1 MDDDEMGDTNEFN
14 IKSEAFSPKQNT
26 ARSTS
31 QELMQ
36 MSSPTQAQIKSSPG
50 NALQLISQKYL

>member
-1 MDDDEMGDTNEFN
+1 MGDTNEFN

-36 MSSPTQAQIKSSPG
+36 MSSPTPAQIKSSPG